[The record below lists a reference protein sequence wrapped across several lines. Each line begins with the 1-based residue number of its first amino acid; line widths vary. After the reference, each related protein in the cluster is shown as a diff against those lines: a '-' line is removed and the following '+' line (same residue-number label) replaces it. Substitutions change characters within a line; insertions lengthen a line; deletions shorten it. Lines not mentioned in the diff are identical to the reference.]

1 MTHPPDQLADPGSA
15 AAGAPAADLAG
26 ADLAVGG
33 AEWVLFTDWCA
44 VTGHDSLPATA
55 ETVLIFFGDCPAAA
69 GTLGRRLT
77 VSVATLYGTLSP
89 N

>member
-1 MTHPPDQLADPGSA
+1 MTHPPEEPANSRLPDAGVATAGA
-15 AAGAPAADLAG
+15 AATS
-26 ADLAVGG
+26 

-55 ETVLIFFGDCPAAA
+55 ETVLIFYGDCPAAA

>member
-1 MTHPPDQLADPGSA
+1 MPHPPEEPANSRLPG
-15 AAGAPAADLAG
+15 AGAPAAS
-26 ADLAVGG
+26 
-33 AEWVLFTDWCA
+33 AEWALFADWCA
-44 VTGHDSLPATA
+44 VTGHAPLPATA